1 VLRNIFLVGMPSSG
15 KTSLGNALASHLHY
29 RFIDLDEV
37 IVETERISIA
47 EIFKQKGEAHFRQLE
62 SAALKAIPPDSGLLI
77 ATGGG
82 TPCFFDN
89 MAFIKSCGLS
99 IFLDVSPRELFR
111 RVKGSKKNER
121 PLLNPQDDATLLA
134 ALETKYRERLPFYCQ
149 ADICIQDDRID
160 LGRILR
166 QL

>member
-1 VLRNIFLVGMPSSG
+1 MPSSG
-15 KTSLGNALASHLHY
+15 KTSLGNALASHLRY

-37 IVETERISIA
+37 IVETAQASIA

-62 SAALKAIPPDSGLLI
+62 SATLKAIPLNSSLLI

-89 MAFIKSCGLS
+89 MAFINSSGLS
-99 IFLDVSPRELFR
+99 IFLDVSPWELFW
-111 RVKGSKKNER
+111 RVKNSKKNER
-121 PLLNPQDDATLLA
+121 PLLNPQDDAALLN
-134 ALETKYRERLPFYCQ
+134 ALETKYRERLPFYAQ
-149 ADICIQDDRID
+149 ADIRIQDDRID
-160 LGRILR
+160 LGKILK